1 MNCQSFINILD
12 LYQERRLSP
21 RRAAAARAHL
31 ADCAACRAVAAPLQA
46 APAAASTALKLRL
59 ADALRAAATVDAA
72 RARTATPL
80 WPRDAR
86 AVALAAAALAL
97 VGLLIAAT
105 GAPSQSSGGAATVAE
120 EP

>member
-1 MNCQSFINILD
+1 MNCSSFVNVLD
-12 LYQERRLSP
+12 LYRENRLSP
-21 RRAAAARAHL
+21 RRGAAARAHL
-31 ADCAACRAVAAPLQA
+31 AACAACRAVAAPLQA
-46 APAAASTALKLRL
+46 APETASAALKRRL
-59 ADALRAAATVDAA
+59 ADALRAAAPADASP
-72 RARTATPL
+72 ARTATPL